1 MSDTGLLSGSSGLAN
16 LRKALDRRVSLH
28 GDLLEL
34 TLQISKA
41 RQLFVGL
48 VGQSKL
54 LLVEA
59 VIVLPKDGDLLE
71 QLLVFE
77 G

>member
-1 MSDTGLLSGSSGLAN
+1 M
-16 LRKALDRRVSLH
+16 DRRVSLH